1 MLADYISVSVHEDHN
16 TIILLELPRRTE
28 IVTEEIDGS
37 GWSETSNAI

>member
-1 MLADYISVSVHEDHN
+1 VSLGEFFYEGEIQKSVDGV
-16 TIILLELPRRTE
+16 RKVE